1 MYSSFQLAYKYLN
14 YYLTASNGRGHGMH
28 SPFVFEFIT
37 KVLNDKTSYA
47 EYDAVEKL
55 RKELLNNHETL
66 EIEDLGAGSR
76 VAKYKQR
83 AVSSIAKHSLKSPK
97 FSQLLYRIVKYYK
110 CKSIVELGT
119 SLGITSS
126 YLSLAASDG
135 HVATVEGSS
144 SIASLASENFET
156 LGLKNIESY
165 NLPFDEWLIKK
176 DLGFNR
182 VDLAFIDGNHQLEPT
197 LKYFYEFLSRSHND
211 TMLIFDD
218 IHWSLEMEE
227 AWGKIK
233 ENESVTCTID
243 LFFIG
248 LVFFRK
254 EIKEK
259 QHFAIR
265 F

>member
-14 YYLTASNGRGHGMH
+14 YYLTASNSRGHGMH

-110 CKSIVELGT
+110 CKSIVELGA

-197 LKYFYEFLSRSHND
+197 LKYFYEFLSRSYND
-211 TMLIFDD
+211 TILIFDD